1 MHASVLKYFTE
12 VVRSGSVR
20 KASENLYVAASAI
33 NRQILK
39 LEDELGGEL
48 FDRMPSGMRL
58 NPAGER
64 LLRHVQTTLHD
75 FQVLRTELDALKGER
90 TGHIKVASMDSLF
103 LDFLPS
109 AIQEFSETYP
119 AVTYTTASCAPME
132 VVSQIQSGRVDVGI
146 TFVGRLPVGISAVAL
161 AALPAGI
168 VMVAGHPLARNTTIS
183 LEDCRNV
190 PFIRSIGQSPIGSTM
205 SREFAQ
211 FWDDVEPV
219 VNSNCTTMIKR
230 LIVAGKG
237 ISFFTKIAFIDELK
251 SGIVVWRPFDLPEL
265 NELKV
270 GILVPSHRVL
280 PHVTQSFVARME
292 KRLRQLEI
300 AAASV

>member
-1 MHASVLKYFTE
+1 MHASVLKYFVE
-12 VVRSGSVR
+12 VARSGSVR

-109 AIQEFSETYP
+109 AIEEFSEIYP
-119 AVTYTTASCAPME
+119 AVTYTTASFAPME
-132 VVSQIQSGRVDVGI
+132 VVSQLQSGRVDVGI
-146 TFVGRLPVGISAVAL
+146 TFVGRLPVGISAVTL
-161 AALPAGI
+161 AALPAGV

-190 PFIRSIGQSPIGSTM
+190 SFIRSMGQSPIGSTM

-230 LIVAGKG
+230 LIIAGKG

-292 KRLRQLEI
+292 KRLRQIEVV
-300 AAASV
+300 AASV